1 MKKLTW
7 RAYTVTEEREVEQAL
22 ARYELATGEK
32 PVWAQVSEKAPE
44 PLVEWVARTGLEV
57 VRGKGMLPH
66 DVWLTHEA
74 EAVEPQA
81 QLSLFGEA

>member
-1 MKKLTW
+1 MKKMTW

-22 ARYELATGEK
+22 AHDELTTGEK
-32 PVWAQVSEKAPE
+32 PVWAQVSEKAPGE
-44 PLVEWVARTGLEV
+44 LVEWVARTGLEV

-74 EAVEPQA
+74 KAVESQA
-81 QLSLFGEA
+81 HLSLFGEV

>member
-7 RAYTVTEEREVEQAL
+7 RAYTVTEERDVERAL

-32 PVWAQVSEKAPE
+32 PVWAQVSEKAPDE
-44 PLVEWVARTGLEV
+44 LVEWVTRTGLEV

-66 DVWLTHEA
+66 DVWLTHETK
-74 EAVEPQA
+74 AVESQA
-81 QLSLFGEA
+81 QMSLFGEV